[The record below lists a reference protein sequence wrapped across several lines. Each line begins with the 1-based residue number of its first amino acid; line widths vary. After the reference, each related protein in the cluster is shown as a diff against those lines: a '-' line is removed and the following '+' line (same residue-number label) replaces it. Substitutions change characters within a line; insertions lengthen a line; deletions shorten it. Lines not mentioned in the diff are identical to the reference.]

1 MIGIRFLVLGKNEC
15 PTTYNLQPSTYNLF
29 KMNNNLIQYIYG
41 IADNS
46 LILGQR
52 LGELCGHGPSLE
64 TDIAMTNIS
73 LDLFGQVRSYFQ
85 YAAKLIGGDATED
98 TIAFL
103 RKEREYKNVLLVEQP
118 NQDFASSIARQFLF
132 DVYHLL
138 VLEELQN
145 SKDETLSAIAKKSIK
160 EVSYHTRFS
169 SDWIRR
175 LGDGTEESHN
185 RIQTAINDL
194 WIFTDELFHQT
205 DADKAMVTEGIGVD
219 VTLLKANYFKKVN
232 EILEEATLQIPTIEY
247 FQKGG
252 KQGIHSEHMGYLLAQ
267 MQYMQLAYPNMNW

>member
-1 MIGIRFLVLGKNEC
+1 MNKDLV
-15 PTTYNLQPSTYNLF
+15 
-29 KMNNNLIQYIYG
+29 QYIFG
-41 IADNS
+41 IADNA

-73 LDLFGQVRSYFQ
+73 LDLLGQVRSYYQ
-85 YAAKLIGGDATED
+85 YAAKLIGGDTTED
-98 TIAFL
+98 SIAFL

-118 NQDFASSIARQFLF
+118 NQDFAYSISRQFLF
-132 DVYHLL
+132 DMFHLL
-138 VLEELQN
+138 LLEELQN
-145 SKDETLSAIAKKSIK
+145 STDTTLSAIAKKSIK

-169 SDWIRR
+169 SDWMRR

-185 RIQTAINDL
+185 RIQEAITHL
-194 WIFTDELFHQT
+194 WAFTDELFHQT

-219 VTLLKANYFKKVN
+219 VTQLKEAFYKKVSA
-232 EILEEATLQIPTIEY
+232 ILEESTLQTPQLQY

-252 KQGIHSEHMGYLLAQ
+252 KQGIHSEHMGYLLADL
-267 MQYMQLAYPNMNW
+267 QYMQRTYPNMNW

>member
-1 MIGIRFLVLGKNEC
+1 
-15 PTTYNLQPSTYNLF
+15 
-29 KMNNNLIQYIYG
+29 MNNNLIQYIYG

-73 LDLFGQVRSYFQ
+73 LDLLGQVRSYYQ
-85 YAAKLIGGDATED
+85 YAAKLLGGDANED

-103 RKEREYKNVLLVEQP
+103 RLEREYKNVLLVEQP
-118 NQDFASSIARQFLF
+118 NTDFAYSITRQFLF
-132 DVYHLL
+132 DIFHLAL
-138 VLEELQN
+138 LEELQN

-160 EVSYHTRFS
+160 EVLYHTRFS

-205 DADKAMVTEGIGVD
+205 EADKAIIANGIGVD
-219 VTLLKANYFKKVN
+219 VTLLKANYFNKVN
-232 EILEEATLQIPTIEY
+232 TILEEATLQIPTIEY

-252 KQGIHSEHMGYLLAQ
+252 KQGIHSEHMGYILTE
-267 MQYMQLAYPNMNW
+267 MQYMQRAYPNMNW

>member
-1 MIGIRFLVLGKNEC
+1 M
-15 PTTYNLQPSTYNLF
+15 T
-29 KMNNNLIQYIYG
+29 NNLVQYIYG
-41 IADNS
+41 IADNA

-73 LDLFGQVRSYFQ
+73 LDLLGQVRSYYQ
-85 YAAKLIGGDATED
+85 YAAKLIGDDATED

-103 RKEREYKNVLLVEQP
+103 RKERDYKNVLLVEQP
-118 NQDFASSIARQFLF
+118 NTDFAYSITRQFLF
-132 DVYHLL
+132 DMFHLL
-138 VLEELQN
+138 LLEELQN
-145 SKDETLSAIAKKSIK
+145 SSDATLSAIAKKSIK

-185 RIQTAINDL
+185 KIQEAINHL
-194 WIFTDELFHQT
+194 WAFTDELFHQT
-205 DADKAMVTEGIGVD
+205 DADKAMVSEGIGVD
-219 VTLLKANYFKKVN
+219 VTKLKYKFYKKVN
-232 EILEEATLQIPTIEY
+232 AILEESTLQTPNLQY

-252 KQGIHSEHMGYLLAQ
+252 KQGIHSEHMGYILTE
-267 MQYMQLAYPNMNW
+267 MQFMQRAYPNMNW